1 MFTLSNRGLSLF
13 TVVIMIGVLGISL
26 TVTRIFLYQQTN
38 AHRESET
45 RKEMKE
51 IYKAIMG
58 NPDMGTFG
66 YAGDMGRLPN
76 NLTELVDKTGQPDYT
91 GTEANNGIKYGWNG
105 PYINAGRDS
114 ESYKKDA
121 WGNDY
126 TIVGAGQIR
135 SNGPDSVANTPDD
148 IVFPARPLNSFNGF
162 LKLKVPKGG
171 VLCDISDIKE
181 IVVYY
186 SEEGIERAKSLGTDF
201 ELSDMEG
208 FYVTD
213 PILLYHGIH
222 AVKVSD
228 IFNKLV
234 FVNVVVFAEAT
245 NTQIVGTF
253 PYEGINLHPLYPP
266 HISLDD
272 HRAAEVDIVNA
283 TGCQEGEGV
292 SYNISRM
299 DIAIVGNGGYQY
311 LSEIRFNDSVIF
323 TTNSPI
329 LVSND
334 LGNPTRIFPLE
345 IALKPGLSRNKLIFQ
360 DVSVSGTYL
369 IAYHYTD
376 TEKPKFLKNS
386 TVSFRLEGL

>member
-1 MFTLSNRGLSLF
+1 MFISSNRGISLL
-13 TVVIMIGVLGISL
+13 TVAIMIGILSISL
-26 TVTRIFLYQQTN
+26 MVTRILLYQQTN
-38 AHRESET
+38 ARRESKT

-51 IYKAIMG
+51 IYQAIMG
-58 NPDMGTFG
+58 NPELGTFG
-66 YAGDMGRLPN
+66 YVGDMGRLPN
-76 NLTELVDKTGQPDYT
+76 NLTELVDKTGQPDYI
-91 GTEANNGIKYGWNG
+91 GTEDSNGIKYGWNG
-105 PYINAGRDS
+105 PYINAGRDL

-126 TIVGAGQIR
+126 AIVGIQIR
-135 SNGPDSVANTPDD
+135 SNGPDGIAYTADD
-148 IVFPARPLNSFNGF
+148 IVFPPKPLNSLNGF
-162 LKLKVPKGG
+162 LVLKVPKGG
-171 VLCDISDIKE
+171 VLCEGISDINV
-181 IVVYY
+181 IVHYSNNGLEEAIKAVFDPNKTEYSYY
-186 SEEGIERAKSLGTDF
+186 V
-201 ELSDMEG
+201 SDAI
-208 FYVTD
+208 
-213 PILLYHGIH
+213 PLHHGIH
-222 AVKVSD
+222 TVEVSD

-234 FVNVVVFAEAT
+234 FANVVVFAEAT

-272 HRAAEVDIVNA
+272 HRAVEVDIVNA

-292 SYNISRM
+292 SYNISQM
-299 DIAIVGNGGYQY
+299 DIVIVGNGGYQY

-334 LGNPTRIFPLE
+334 LGNPTRISPLE
-345 IALKPGLSRNKLIFQ
+345 ITLKPGLSRNKLIFQ

-376 TEKPKFLKNS
+376 TEKPKILKNS
-386 TVSFRLEGL
+386 TVNFSLE